1 MEEAWTEGTVLGL
14 SRRICKDPTL
24 RNDRVPTPIPP
35 GMFGKPIE
43 AEIKRKE
50 NSSSFRHRIDKP
62 SHYTKELSQEIEIKA
77 LDQNLEI
84 MCAEGTQLPYEEYI

>member
-50 NSSSFRHRIDKP
+50 IQALLDTES
-62 SHYTKELSQEIEIKA
+62 TSQIILHK
-77 LDQNLEI
+77 
-84 MCAEGTQLPYEEYI
+84 GTFTRNRD